1 MHRSAR
7 FALLEQTMK
16 GLATEDYEYR
26 AALHLAFIV
35 KSLSQ
40 FQQLNM
46 SPRFDGNHPAL
57 QHAIHMPDVVRQKQ
71 VVYFSLL
78 GATDVGSVAQI
89 AKLVVYSALSAAM
102 AHRER
107 HSERPKI
114 YLICDEAQTIIAQN
128 IQNVLAQAREFGLAC
143 ILAHQTMSQ
152 LNPPGGVDLR
162 ELVPNCTSVKLIYTA
177 RDKISKEYVSDLSGH
192 VGYYKASWNQT
203 IPDVAAGRVSPLY
216 AAAQANQ
223 TALLGIQAEIAPRLT
238 HEDIADISR
247 NSNLSIVSIERN
259 TGYSAFLGAF
269 PIHTDWPLSEDE
281 YNQRNLN
288 MPWPS
293 PTEATLELPPY
304 WPGGGIE
311 TIVPTHHPPLAGPG
325 DGLDAEERLRE
336 IKRRIEMD

>member
-26 AALHLAFIV
+26 AALHLAFVV

-107 HSERPKI
+107 YRERPTV
-114 YLICDEAQTIIAQN
+114 YLVCDEAQTIIAQN

-162 ELVPNCTSVKLIYTA
+162 ELVLNCTSVKLIYTA
-177 RDKISKEYVSDLSGH
+177 RDKMSKEYASDLSGH

-203 IPDVAAGRVSPLY
+203 LPDVVAGRVSPMY

-238 HEDIADISR
+238 HEDIADTYQASKA
-247 NSNLSIVSIERN
+247 SAWPNLRDVANFAVGFVSLTILRVLF
-259 TGYSAFLGAF
+259 ALV
-269 PIHTDWPLSEDE
+269 
-281 YNQRNLN
+281 
-288 MPWPS
+288 
-293 PTEATLELPPY
+293 EAL
-304 WPGGGIE
+304 
-311 TIVPTHHPPLAGPG
+311 
-325 DGLDAEERLRE
+325 
-336 IKRRIEMD
+336 

>member
-1 MHRSAR
+1 MMFWTDYSPSPSNTMHRSAR

-16 GLATEDYEYR
+16 GLATEEYEYR
-26 AALHLAFIV
+26 ASLHLAFIV
-35 KSLSQ
+35 TSLFL
-40 FQQLNM
+40 FQQRNM

-57 QHAIHMPDVVRQKQ
+57 QDAIHMPDVVRQKQ

-78 GATDVGSVAQI
+78 G
-89 AKLVVYSALSAAM
+89 
-102 AHRER
+102 
-107 HSERPKI
+107 
-114 YLICDEAQTIIAQN
+114 AQN

-162 ELVPNCTSVKLIYTA
+162 ELVPNCTGVKLIDTA

-238 HEDIADISR
+238 HEDLADISR
-247 NSNLSIVSIERN
+247 HPNLSIVSIERN

-269 PIHTDWPLSEDE
+269 PIHTDWPLSAGE
-281 YNQRNLN
+281 YNRRHLD
-288 MPWPS
+288 MP
-293 PTEATLELPPY
+293 
-304 WPGGGIE
+304 WPGGGLE
-311 TIVPTHHPPLAGPG
+311 TIVLTHP
-325 DGLDAEERLRE
+325 RLFTT
-336 IKRRIEMD
+336 KNTKDTKCVLL